1 MAKIVFS
8 PEARKDLIE
17 IGDYIALKL
26 RNRSAAQ
33 QLMAR
38 IQEMVLSLG
47 QFPKSGTPV
56 SFSAPSIVYRYLICG
71 SYMIFYHL
79 TENRVQIDRV
89 LYGRRDY
96 LSVLFGDQF
105 TEDTEA

>member
-8 PEARKDLIE
+8 PEARKDLME
-17 IGDYIALKL
+17 IGDYIVFKL

-38 IQEMVLSLG
+38 IQEMFLSLG
-47 QFPKSGTPV
+47 QFPESGTPV
-56 SFSAPSIVYRYLICG
+56 SFSTPSIVYRYLICG

-105 TEDTEA
+105 TEDAES